1 MDHLFTPGGE
11 AALAAVMRR
20 DPLLAFDFDG
30 TLAPIVDRPDDAS
43 VPDEVSRCL
52 AQLARA
58 HPVAVITGRLIADV
72 RARLG
77 FAPQFVIGNHGA
89 ENEWSR
95 MPESAAQALAALRA
109 RIAAA
114 ARSLADAGV
123 VVEDKQYSLA
133 FHYRLAADAAIA
145 LAAIGAVLGELAPT
159 LGRFGGKYVVNVV
172 ASGMPDKGEALARL
186 VDRSGAGAAFFVG
199 DDVNDEAVFARAVPP
214 WLTIRIGRDD
224 PTSQAMYFLDD
235 VSELVPVLRR
245 MEKLA
250 SPA

>member
-1 MDHLFTPGGE
+1 MNHLFTPGGE
-11 AALAAVMRR
+11 AALAAVLRR

-43 VPDEVSRCL
+43 VPDEVSRRL
-52 AQLARA
+52 TQLARR

-77 FAPQFVIGNHGA
+77 FEPHFVIGNHGA

-95 MPESAAQALAALRA
+95 MPEPAAQALDALRH

-114 ARSLADAGV
+114 GRSLADAGV
-123 VVEDKQYSLA
+123 LVEDKRYSLA

-145 LAAIGAVLGELAPT
+145 VAAIGALLGELAPS

-186 VDRSGAGAAFFVG
+186 VHSSRAGAAFFVG
-199 DDVNDEAVFARAVPP
+199 DDVNDESVFRRAVPP

-235 VSELVPVLRR
+235 VTELVPVLRR
-245 MEKLA
+245 MEDLA
-250 SPA
+250 SPV